1 MAVVSNGTT
10 LIDNGILDAAIPTG
24 DMTLLSTQTASA
36 SATISFTSGIDST
49 YDSYV
54 FKLYNIHPADSGAN
68 LRFNLSV
75 DGGSNYNVTKTTT
88 YFTAYNGEAGD
99 GGVLGYYAGN
109 DLAQS
114 TAYQDLLEGVGNV
127 SGQCCAGELTLYNP
141 SSDTFVKHFM
151 SVGNQRRSNPYSEVD
166 YMAGYANT
174 ISAINAI
181 NFKFSSGN
189 ISDSTILMYGIA

>member
-1 MAVVSNGTT
+1 MGLISNGST
-10 LIDNGILDAAIPTG
+10 IFDNGSMASG
-24 DMTLLSTQTASA
+24 FGGNMVFLSSATASNSA
-36 SATISFTSGIDST
+36 SISFTTGIDST
-49 YDSYV
+49 YKEYKFYWFNTIPVSNGQR
-54 FKLYNIHPADSGAN
+54 FS
-68 LRFNLSV
+68 FNLSS

-174 ISAINAI
+174 TSAINAI

>member
-1 MAVVSNGTT
+1 MGLISNGST
-10 LIDNGILDAAIPTG
+10 IFDNGSMASG
-24 DMTLLSTQTASA
+24 FGGSMVFLSSATASNSA
-36 SATISFTSGIDST
+36 SISFTTGIDST
-49 YDSYV
+49 YKEYKFYWFNTIPVSNGQR
-54 FKLYNIHPADSGAN
+54 FS
-68 LRFNLSV
+68 FNLSS

-88 YFTAYNGEAGD
+88 YFSAYNGEAGD
-99 GGVLGYYAGN
+99 GGVLGYYVSN

-166 YMAGYANT
+166 FMAGYANT
-174 ISAINAI
+174 TNAINAI